1 MQQKGVF
8 KGVDALIENLTSMH
22 GLSLYS
28 QLNSKDSQDLTL
40 EDLNHLTR
48 VVEDLTALAH
58 EGSHSGSLAEETLLK
73 SFEDNRDKA
82 HDRMKLIRKMLEEAQ
97 HESSLIDESA
107 GLTLPMPV
115 EDWLALSQQYQDGLE
130 LATLQLLKRQQIQ
143 QQLYT
148 DELAIQRYIEEL
160 EEQVK
165 IEEAKLAEM
174 TADTTSIEE

>member
-1 MQQKGVF
+1 M
-8 KGVDALIENLTSMH
+8 
-22 GLSLYS
+22 
-28 QLNSKDSQDLTL
+28 
-40 EDLNHLTR
+40 
-48 VVEDLTALAH
+48 VEDLTALAH

-73 SFEDNRDKA
+73 SFEENRDKA

-148 DELAIQRYIEEL
+148 DELAI
-160 EEQVK
+160 
-165 IEEAKLAEM
+165 
-174 TADTTSIEE
+174 